1 MPSSKE
7 THYSKNAENLRENL
21 ETIQRKTTYYKGTPI
36 KSTVKSAHLEKQYSE
51 QCIIVSENVLETEQ
65 LEIGGL

>member
-1 MPSSKE
+1 MGILQVRILEWVAMPSSKE

-36 KSTVKSAHLEKQYSE
+36 KSTVSFSSYRGRNA
-51 QCIIVSENVLETEQ
+51 VR
-65 LEIGGL
+65 